1 MKTINT
7 SFERLVISYK
17 RDIRCFHFR
26 SSQKKDDI
34 KLFKDIFIVSI
45 SFLSLSLSLFFFF
58 FFFFFLDIIPLLII
72 IIIFY
77 LDIPLYNGGNLS
89 RGNWF
94 SCLNFHPIL
103 SHL

>member
-34 KLFKDIFIVSI
+34 KLFKDMFIVSI
-45 SFLSLSLSLFFFF
+45 SFLSLSLSLS
-58 FFFFFLDIIPLLII
+58 FLDIIPLLII

-89 RGNWF
+89 RVTGF
-94 SCLNFHPIL
+94 LVLISTLF
-103 SHL
+103 